1 MHKDTNCYIQQ
12 SVKASWLTCSA
23 QVVWSSG
30 ATSVQTVPGE
40 GPLAGENAAAAGS
53 GAPGEAVAVATGV
66 AAATGDG
73 ETAEGEELGWVRPPG
88 ANRVALVGLGV
99 GVAVAAYGLGLAAVV
114 GEGLAV
120 VEGVAVG
127 EGDLDPLAPALR
139 RAVERV
145 LAGVAVGLT
154 FTVEAGVAAV
164 VGVTVVTGVAPAV
177 AAGVLRGD
185 GLEAAE

>member
-1 MHKDTNCYIQQ
+1 MFR
-12 SVKASWLTCSA
+12 A
-23 QVVWSSG
+23 SG
-30 ATSVQTVPGE
+30 ATSVQTVLGE
-40 GPLAGENAAAAGS
+40 GPLAGENATADGS

-88 ANRVALVGLGV
+88 AKRVALVGLGV
-99 GVAVAAYGLGLAAVV
+99 GVAVAAYGLGVAAVVVAAVV

-120 VEGVAVG
+120 VEGEATG

-154 FTVEAGVAAV
+154 LTVEAGVAAV
-164 VGVTVVTGVAPAV
+164 VGVAVVTGVAAAV
-177 AAGVLRGD
+177 AAGVLRGV